1 MPEDIYRTEK
11 IMAKFTYK
19 MQNILDIKYKLETQ
33 AKTSFSIAAANL
45 SREEGKLDSL
55 NQRKAVYEV
64 RAKELVADRLDFQEI
79 KVNRTAIET
88 MKGAIRSQTLA
99 VHVAERNVESA
110 RRHLQEVMTER
121 KTHEILKEK
130 AFDEF
135 KKELEKEESKAV
147 DELVSFTHNH
157 AKEE

>member
-1 MPEDIYRTEK
+1 
-11 IMAKFTYK
+11 MAKFSYK
-19 MQNILDIKYKLETQ
+19 MQNILDVKYKLETQ
-33 AKTSFSIAAANL
+33 AKTAFSMAA
-45 SREEGKLDSL
+45 SRL
-55 NQRKAVYEV
+55 NQEEEKLEGLHQRRRAYESH
-64 RAKELVADRLDFQEI
+64 AKELVADKLDFREI
-79 KVNRTAIET
+79 KVNRIAIET
-88 MKGAIRSQTLA
+88 VKGAIQNQVVA
-99 VHVAERNVESA
+99 VHVAQRNLENA
-110 RRHLQEVMTER
+110 RIRVMTER

>member
-1 MPEDIYRTEK
+1 
-11 IMAKFTYK
+11 MAKFTYK

-33 AKTSFSIAAANL
+33 AKTSFSLAAARLN
-45 SREEGKLDSL
+45 REEEKLDRL
-55 NQRKAVYEV
+55 HQRRKDYEEQA
-64 RAKELVADRLDFQEI
+64 RELVKDRLDFQEI
-79 KVNRTAIET
+79 KVNRVAIET
-88 MKGAIRSQTLA
+88 TKGDIRNQVVA
-99 VHVAERNVESA
+99 VHVAERNLEQA
-110 RRHLQEVMTER
+110 RKHLQDVTTER